1 DITERKKAEQVLR
14 DAGREKDDFIATLSH
29 ELRNPLA
36 PIRNAVNVLQH
47 LPPDDARAAWC
58 RDVIGRQTAQMAR
71 LLDDLLDVSRLTRG
85 KVTLRVQ
92 RLDAATVIARAIE
105 IAQPVIDGAG
115 HELLVDLPEQSVQVQ
130 GDLTRLAQVFS
141 NVLINSA
148 KYTPPGGTIAVTA
161 FARDAALVVKV
172 KDTGIGIAEEHIDR
186 IFDMFGQV
194 ESASSHAQGGQGIG
208 LSLARRLVE
217 LHGGT
222 IEARSEGVGKGSEFE
237 IHLPLA
243 RSGGDAALA
252 AHPAAVGQERE
263 A

>member
-1 DITERKKAEQVLR
+1 
-14 DAGREKDDFIATLSH
+14 
-29 ELRNPLA
+29 
-36 PIRNAVNVLQH
+36 
-47 LPPDDARAAWC
+47 
-58 RDVIGRQTAQMAR
+58 MAR

-92 RLDAATVIARAIE
+92 RLDVATVIARAIE
-105 IAQPVIDGAG
+105 IAQPVIDNAG
-115 HELLVDLPEQSVQVQ
+115 HELLVELPAQPLQVH

-148 KYTPPGGTIAVTA
+148 KYTPPGGTIAVKA
-161 FARDAALVVKV
+161 FVQDAALVVKV
-172 KDTGIGIAEEHIDR
+172 KDTGIGIAEEHLDR

-222 IEARSEGVGKGSEFE
+222 IEARSDGVGKGSEFV
-237 IHLPLA
+237 ICLPLA
-243 RSGGDAALA
+243 PSSGGAAQA
-252 AHPAAVGQERE
+252 EHPAAVGDERDG
-263 A
+263 

>member
-1 DITERKKAEQVLR
+1 
-14 DAGREKDDFIATLSH
+14 
-29 ELRNPLA
+29 
-36 PIRNAVNVLQH
+36 
-47 LPPDDARAAWC
+47 
-58 RDVIGRQTAQMAR
+58 MAR

-85 KVTLRVQ
+85 KLTLRVQ
-92 RLDAATVIARAIE
+92 RLDVTTVIARAIE
-105 IAQPVIDGAG
+105 IAQPLIESAG
-115 HELLVDLPEQSVQVQ
+115 HELQVDLPAQTLALQ

-161 FARDAALVVKV
+161 SAEGSALVVKV

-194 ESASSHAQGGQGIG
+194 ESASPHAQGGQGIG

-222 IEARSEGVGKGSEFE
+222 IAARSEGVGKGSEFE
-237 IHLPLA
+237 VRLPLA
-243 RSGGDAALA
+243 ARAASDAQLA
-252 AHPAAVGQERE
+252 RPAAVP
-263 A
+263 